1 MIAIRDNVIVK
12 PLPSDN
18 VSTGGII
25 VSEAHRAVSDKV
37 EVISV
42 GNGTKKNPMNWKPGD
57 IAFRVHGCG
66 DEVEINGKKHF
77 IVKSDWLIAQ
87 LN

>member
-1 MIAIRDNVIVK
+1 MRAIRDNVIVK
-12 PLPSDN
+12 PLPSDEKS
-18 VSTGGII
+18 VGGII

-37 EVISV
+37 AVVSV

-57 IAFRVHGCG
+57 IAFRVHACG
-66 DEVEINGKKHF
+66 DEVEINGEKHF
-77 IVKSDWLIAQ
+77 IVKADWLIAQ